1 MKGDFVT
8 VMPFHIKMMGDF
20 VTVIPF
26 HIKIKGDFV
35 TYHFILKLRGIL

>member
-1 MKGDFVT
+1 
-8 VMPFHIKMMGDF
+8 MMGDF